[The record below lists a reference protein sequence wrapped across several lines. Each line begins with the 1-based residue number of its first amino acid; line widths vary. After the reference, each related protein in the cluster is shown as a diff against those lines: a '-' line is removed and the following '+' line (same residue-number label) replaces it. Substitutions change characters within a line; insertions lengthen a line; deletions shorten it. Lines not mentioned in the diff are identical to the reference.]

1 MNDKVKV
8 ESASKAHNE
17 RRRAPRPSGSK
28 SMRLILQEGAYWR
41 APRPRTMD
49 EPHQPWKACKCAAK
63 SDSSTFTLQ
72 IKVSTARQLD
82 YQMTSAPL

>member
-28 SMRLILQEGAYWR
+28 SMQLILRIGGRR
-41 APRPRTMD
+41 APVRWMSHTNLGRLVSVQPSLI
-49 EPHQPWKACKCAAK
+49 HQLLLFK
-63 SDSSTFTLQ
+63 SKS
-72 IKVSTARQLD
+72 AQLA
-82 YQMTSAPL
+82 SLIIR